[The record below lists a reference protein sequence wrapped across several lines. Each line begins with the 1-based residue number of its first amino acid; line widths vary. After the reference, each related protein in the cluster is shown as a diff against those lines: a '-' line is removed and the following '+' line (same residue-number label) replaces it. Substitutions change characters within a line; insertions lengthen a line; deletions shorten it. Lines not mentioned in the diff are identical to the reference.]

1 MSGSKVNAIAAK
13 HLSLVS
19 FCFFAL
25 SYNAD
30 LFPRNLV
37 MKMKNVFGP
46 LQKVALFHGSLTGQ
60 AYGFD
65 ALAFCYLQSTGNNYK
80 KVELS
85 KVKLLLNPKF
95 EFGNLR

>member
-1 MSGSKVNAIAAK
+1 MIWEYSDVQAQEEPFWSGSKVNAVAAK
-13 HLSLVS
+13 HLSLVL

-46 LQKVALFHGSLTGQ
+46 LKKVALFH
-60 AYGFD
+60 
-65 ALAFCYLQSTGNNYK
+65 ALSYRAGLQI
-80 KVELS
+80 
-85 KVKLLLNPKF
+85 
-95 EFGNLR
+95 